1 MAAKGDPLA
10 GLQLPDFPGPTVM
23 LYAGAVAGN
32 SGTLYENLLA
42 FAADACGVTP
52 QRLCALDLEKYRADH
67 DLEPRDLV
75 SAYSDQ
81 GKHDRYWHDLDRV
94 HPGP

>member
-1 MAAKGDPLA
+1 VTDDLTSALDAAGPRGMAAKGDPLA

-23 LYAGAVAGN
+23 LYAEQLRKFRD
-32 SGTLYENLLA
+32 SYENLMA
-42 FAADACGVTP
+42 FAADACGVTL

-75 SAYSDQ
+75 SAYLIRQ
-81 GKHDRYWHDLDRV
+81 A
-94 HPGP
+94 